1 MKEDIKLINSS
12 KNILLS
18 ADKTQNFY
26 EIKKEDYEKIIH
38 ENVTKT
44 YKKSDVSLPKKINK
58 EAKRI
63 TKNFDVADRLNI
75 MAKQECFVTIKDHK
89 EDYRT
94 NPKYRLLN
102 PTKSQLGKISK
113 QVLQSINKTL
123 RSELNA
129 NQWQN
134 SSEVIDW
141 FKNIQ
146 NKNLCTF
153 TVFDIQ
159 EFYPSITEKLLKDT
173 LAFAQRYV
181 NIEPNELELIFHA
194 RFAWFSDVFRGCRNV
209 ALD

>member
-1 MKEDIKLINSS
+1 MSLYQKRL
-12 KNILLS
+12 
-18 ADKTQNFY
+18 
-26 EIKKEDYEKIIH
+26 IKKQNE
-38 ENVTKT
+38 
-44 YKKSDVSLPKKINK
+44 LQ
-58 EAKRI
+58 
-63 TKNFDVADRLNI
+63 KNFDVTDRLNI

-113 QVLQSINKTL
+113 QVLQNINKTL
-123 RSELNA
+123 TSELNV

-134 SSEVIDW
+134 SNEVIDW

-153 TVFDIQ
+153 TVFDVQ

-173 LAFAQRYV
+173 LAFAQ
-181 NIEPNELELIFHA
+181 
-194 RFAWFSDVFRGCRNV
+194 
-209 ALD
+209 

>member
-1 MKEDIKLINSS
+1 MSLYQKRL
-12 KNILLS
+12 
-18 ADKTQNFY
+18 
-26 EIKKEDYEKIIH
+26 IKKQNE
-38 ENVTKT
+38 
-44 YKKSDVSLPKKINK
+44 LQ
-58 EAKRI
+58 
-63 TKNFDVADRLNI
+63 KNFDAADILNI

-94 NPKYRLLN
+94 NPKYQLLN

-113 QVLQSINKTL
+113 QVLQNINKIL

-173 LAFAQRYV
+173 LAFAERYV

-194 RFAWFSDVFRGCRNV
+194 RRSLLYCKDTAGLRRKETGNSMLPWGVMTELKHVKLLVYFYCIVLEKCSIKKI
-209 ALD
+209 